1 MVAQTRLN
9 VTSHY
14 IVWIVHHAAVP
25 IILQFSPTF
34 IHITHSAQKVLRNA
48 CADLYLSFYHRTIA
62 LAIIAEYL
70 TLTSTEM
77 EEYTDNHT
85 EIFYF
90 VR

>member
-1 MVAQTRLN
+1 MLR
-9 VTSHY
+9 HKY

-25 IILQFSPTF
+25 IILQFSPSF
-34 IHITHSAQKVLRNA
+34 IHITHSAQKALRNT
-48 CADLYLSFYHRTIA
+48 CANLHLSFYRKIIA

-77 EEYTDNHT
+77 GEYTDNHKET
-85 EIFYF
+85 FYF